1 MSTTKF
7 DPAATAT
14 IVDVLRYRA
23 AHQPD
28 QLAYTFLEDGE
39 AIGGQLTYA
48 ELDRGARAVASVLQQ
63 RARPGDRVL
72 LTYPQ
77 GLEFVVAFFG
87 CLYCGV
93 ISIPAPLPD
102 RGRIRRTL
110 ERLQAIAD
118 DADARFILTTTSSL
132 PIFDELADAVGAA
145 RFAERLAT
153 DIIALDAAA
162 NYRMLELASDALAYL
177 QYTSGSTTYPRG
189 VMVGHR
195 HLIVNSAAIARAS
208 PYGPDC
214 RTVTW
219 LPYFHDYGL
228 VEGLLQPLFS
238 GFPCW
243 FFSPQAFVER
253 PLRWLSAVSRFR
265 ATHSQ
270 APSFAFALAVAKIG
284 PAERRLLDLK
294 SWRVAGN
301 GSEPIHAD
309 TAIRFVEAFAPQ
321 GFRRDAFC
329 PEYGLAEATLI
340 VSYKRGGQVA
350 VVRPFDIKALEQN
363 RVQPTADDAPG
374 SKRIASCGQTLDN
387 VRVEIVDPKTSLAV
401 PPRTVGEIWVAAP
414 SITPGYWQRP
424 DDTVAVFDGRLADS
438 GEGPFLRTGDLGFL
452 LDGELYVTGRVKDL
466 IIVHGV
472 NYYPQDIEETVERS
486 HPAIR
491 PGCSAAF
498 AVEVAGEE
506 RLVVMA
512 ESRAAREEIA
522 EIEAIIREQIVLNH
536 GLALDRL
543 VLIDAGAL
551 PKTSSGKKQRSAAR
565 IDYIQHYLHHGA
577 DKPKV
582 DASPTARTVA
592 GQFRTVAQTLRGQPL
607 SAAQIATWL
616 RTWLAARVGAP
627 LETINE
633 RQSFA
638 SFGLV
643 SIDAIELAA
652 DVKAWLNRPLSP
664 TAIYDYG
671 TPSALAR
678 MLAGDET
685 RPGAGW
691 EHAQSQEKYQP
702 LGVDNNLAATDENSV
717 SPQSPSSTPGNAC
730 EEPIAIVGLA
740 CRFPGADTPEE
751 FWQNLA
757 QGVVSIQEVPSDRW
771 SISEH
776 YDPRPRQPG
785 KTISKWGGFLEH
797 VDRFDA
803 RFFGISP
810 YEAERM
816 DPQQRLLLELAWEV
830 LEHAGH
836 SGAKLTGS
844 STGVF
849 LGASVNEYARN
860 VTSQLAS
867 LGGLTAS
874 GNYLAVIAN
883 RISYFLGVGGPSLA
897 IDTACSSSLVAVH
910 LAVQS
915 LRQQECSTA
924 LVGGVQVL
932 LAPDIFIDCSQAGM
946 LAPDGL
952 CKPFDD
958 RANGFVR
965 GEGGALVLLKR
976 LSDAQRDGDTIHA
989 VIRGTAVNHDGHTN
1003 GLTAPSSAAQ
1013 ALLIRRA
1020 HEVAGV
1026 PPETIGYVEAHGTGT
1041 ALGDPIEVEALTQA
1055 FSAVERS
1062 QYCALGSVKSNIG
1075 HLEPAAGVA
1084 GLLKV
1089 VLSLVHGELPPTL
1102 HLTSPNRHL
1111 LLESSPFYVVD
1122 RRRAWSAALGPR
1134 RAGVSSFGFGG
1145 TNAHVVLE
1153 QAPEVVIPDSTSGAA
1168 RDHLFVLSARSEA
1181 ALRRLV
1187 DTHSTRSI
1195 PDNVLADLCFTLQVG
1210 RAHFAHRL
1218 AIVARSGEELK
1229 RKLAAAADR
1238 AGGFDAPAD
1247 GIFTNTTSAGVLGQ
1261 LACEP
1266 ASSSAES
1273 APGDGQAPTR
1283 LMALRYVAG
1292 DDLDWSVLHVGWSP
1306 RHVPAPT
1313 YPFER
1318 QRYWLD
1324 RPQAAIGRD
1333 EASAPDSDKKAKAG
1347 HESPA
1352 PPASAH
1358 AIEKLLQESV
1368 AHALGFRAAEIGLAT
1383 NIQEL
1388 GLNSILAAKAATEV
1402 SRRCG
1407 LELEAIDFFLQP
1419 TLGRLAAQL
1428 SAVPEW
1434 RSVFGG
1440 GATTPTDQT
1449 RSGDTSAAGAVAPS
1463 PVASQ
1468 ATRNQEQR
1476 TAALAEA
1483 DFHVRLPLQS
1493 QSRGFTASTAVSRDI
1508 AVIGMACRFPGADS
1522 PEALWRNLLAGVD
1535 AVGPLPP
1542 SRRSDA
1548 GVGTSTDDSLP
1559 FAWRHGGFLDD
1570 VAGFDAQLFA
1580 ISPHEARR
1588 MDPQQRLFLEC
1599 CWQTLERA
1607 GYAPT
1612 GMGERRVG
1620 VFAGVSTSDY
1630 ARIWDRQG
1638 SGTDAHFGS
1647 GTALAM
1653 VANRASYL
1661 LNLVGP
1667 SVSIDTACSGSLVA
1681 LALACESLRTG
1692 ACRMAL
1698 AGGVNLILAPELS
1711 DALAQGGML
1720 SPSGRCQTF
1729 DDHADGYVRS
1739 EGVGVVLL
1747 KPLTEALADRDQ
1759 VLAVIKGLA
1768 VNHDGHDKPGLT
1780 APSLTAQTELLSAAY
1795 EDAGV
1800 DPRSVTYVEAHGTG
1814 TALGDPI
1821 ELAALRAVCGHDRAA
1836 GSCALGATKSS
1847 LGHLEAAAGIAGF
1860 IKTVLA
1866 ISHGI
1871 IPPSLHFQAPN
1882 RRFEWAGAPFYV
1894 TDRPRD
1900 WTDERRRSGVS
1911 SFGFGGANVHV
1922 VLEAVSSE
1930 ERASCKRAQPLATTV
1945 GRSSLAR
1952 IVAASSA
1959 NLLVLSAETTTALR
1973 TITESYLSYLNLP
1986 GGASLDDL
1994 CFTAN
1999 RGRGVLRHRLA
2010 IVARYRDQ
2018 LADRLRHLR
2027 DWEERGRL
2035 QGSLVFASED
2045 AGSFT
2050 NTAETT
2056 SHSDQ
2061 VLELWRARCAQ
2072 LTSDVIEALGS
2083 CVGGSLWQD
2092 HLLPISRRYYDSA
2105 NLRSSS
2111 STVTFREEEAI
2122 ELWSALGQLFVWGVD
2137 VDWTR
2142 VYAGTTRRRVLLPTY
2157 PFERQRY
2164 WLDGLPVNRESRE
2177 TPSRASQT
2185 SGGEEGDFSDP
2196 LDMAQ
2201 HCPTLEQPRPT
2212 NVEADVVTCLIEM
2225 LAAALEADAGTID
2238 PHRPVVELGV
2248 DSFLA
2253 VDMARRLSRELQHT
2267 ISPTILYETG
2277 SLAALAARL
2286 IADDAEAAKR
2296 LASAAR
2302 RHLNSG
2308 FRSVTPAIAQTSHS
2322 TQGCGVEL
2330 ASFASHPTAFDHPH
2344 IGRSAG
2350 AEPIAIIGVGVR
2362 VPGAS
2367 TLAELWALV
2376 RNGHDLVAPVTA
2388 ERWQLFATREE
2399 EAREA
2404 IAAGD
2409 HSAAL
2414 LPSLEWFDPQFFR
2427 LSPREAEEMDPQ
2439 QRLLLE
2445 TAWEALESA
2454 GYAGGALSGAST
2466 GVFVGGMGSEYLAR
2480 LLAMPEQLGAYAV
2493 TGNTLSILANRLSYL
2508 LNLTGPCLALDT
2520 ACSSSLVALHLA
2532 IESLRRGE
2540 CESALVAGAQVGLA
2554 PSHFRL
2560 MRSFGGLSPRGRC
2573 RPFAQGADGYVL
2585 GEGTG
2590 VVVLKPLARALADGD
2605 HVLAVIRGAAVNHGG
2620 QAAGL
2625 TVPNPAAQAKVVRA
2639 ALTEAQL
2646 SAEDITLVESHGTG
2660 TALGD
2665 PLEVQGLLE
2674 AYRVDSS
2681 RSQFCALGS
2690 IKSNLGHL
2698 EPAAGILGLIKLI
2711 AALCARELP
2720 PTLHVDEPNR
2730 SISFADSPF
2739 YVSDRARPWNSPAGV
2754 PRRAGVSSFGYGGT
2768 NAHVIVEEGATS
2780 SAVHGA
2786 HGASD
2791 TKPQVLVLSARSVA
2805 ALKKLA
2811 ARFAEQLVSSTQPWL
2826 DFCWTAA
2833 TGRPHWP
2840 QRLAVV
2846 ASNAQTAARQLG
2858 AFAEQDV
2865 TIANKWL
2872 ERANQFHFCGD
2883 ASAAN
2888 SIEQETRRQRLHESR
2903 AELPADA
2910 QAVFDRYCSYP
2921 GQTKLKEL
2929 PPNDAATSLALSAV
2943 AQDTSVWR
2951 AMCEALAVA
2960 YALGAEIDWRSLLIG
2975 QSPRRVPLPTYP
2987 FERQR
2992 LWRDFPGASTD
3003 AAKVV
3008 EVVPP
3013 AQTAQADE
3021 PTPALAPWLHVIEW
3035 RTTPRGELQ
3044 ELSRG
3049 IWIVFDDETTLGN
3062 DLIARIRAAGAQVV
3076 RVVPR
3081 EDSSQFEI
3089 DWQTPREGRM
3099 EIAPDA
3105 RKSYVRLFD
3114 AIARADAGQFAGVV
3128 HLWSQHRSIAQV
3140 SPANA
3145 PDPAKLCSSAA
3156 WRLSVTSSLRL
3167 LQALST
3173 ATSRPSLGTWFVT
3186 GGAHEI
3192 GPDEM
3197 ADPVATAVWGV
3208 VRAAERERSDL
3219 VLRLR
3224 DLPVERSAHDVQQL
3238 IDDLHDMASPFQC
3251 GWRDG
3256 KRYTP
3261 GLAPWIAPIV
3271 SEFESGWP
3279 VAADGVYLISG
3290 GLGAI
3295 GLAVSESLVEQGARK
3310 LVLLSRRGMPS
3321 EPANNNASLVVTR
3334 LREFGARVWTPLIDV
3349 CERAEIER
3357 LVDQVSDELGP
3368 VRGVVH
3374 AAGVLADRLLPN
3386 VEPKDLEQVLAPK
3399 LNGVANLLAAI
3410 SGDPLDFFVV
3420 LSSLAGHVGNG
3431 GQIAYAAASSCLDSW
3446 VLAARRHYASAHLS
3460 LVDLGPWGE
3469 AGMAM
3474 QAAARGRGRNNTAIH
3489 SIRPRH
3495 EDGELL
3501 DATRQF
3507 WQARGMELIPPRI
3520 GCKSLAL
3527 AAREGLRQLVV
3538 AKETVP
3544 AVPTVSRAS
3553 SADFRPLGEISRG
3566 TIGVQRVPQVA
3577 IAGDHTIGSCDISQ
3591 MRPRLRSLVA
3601 EVAAATLRLPADQ
3614 IDHEKE
3620 FREHGLDSLMADEV
3634 VRRLRQTLQLPD
3646 LRVGELFARPTVASL
3661 ADWLCVRFAEHLEN
3675 ILAVAECDP
3684 KSPTVDASPTVENPS
3699 TSSNTRAASLHRKGR
3714 DVAVIGYACRFP
3726 GAADATAFGELV
3738 REQRSAV
3745 GPMPP
3750 DRWQAACRYDPQYAA
3765 TFGHEPP
3772 VGAFLTD
3779 IDRFDPEFFRIAPTE
3794 AAQIDPRQRAFLEVA
3809 YHAAEHA
3816 GYGGNALR
3824 GASCGVFVGT
3834 GCEDYYAGVAS
3845 ELFGEHAAPGGTA
3858 AALPGR
3864 LAYFL
3869 DLHGPALAIDTA
3881 CSSSLVALHHA
3892 VGSVRRGEC
3901 DYAFVGGVHLHV
3913 RLYSYIS
3920 LRRMGALSPHGV
3932 CRPFDR
3938 RADGFV
3944 PGEGVA
3950 ALLVRPLADA
3960 LAAGDTVYG
3969 VIRGSAVNNDGRS
3982 NGMLAPNPLAQTRL
3996 LQTAWADAE
4005 IEPDSIS
4012 YLEAHGTGTLLGDPV
4027 EWGAIDEALRTAT
4040 HRRQFVSIGGVKSNI
4055 GHADAAAGL
4064 AGVIKILLN
4073 FEQRELLPTR
4083 GFVEPNPRF
4092 DAESS
4097 PLVLADRVRR
4107 WQPKAPD
4114 GSPLPRRAGVS
4125 SFGFAGTNAHV
4136 VLEEPPVIDNSADD
4150 HAIHVLTLSAQD
4162 ETSLR
4167 RLAADYAV
4175 HLEENPQLRW
4185 LDVCHTANLGRAH
4198 LRERMVVFAD
4208 NCREGIEALQ
4218 AFVTGGDDAT
4228 SVVNA
4233 CDPGRHSVLYV
4244 RSGEEAEAIRD
4255 RLRRVLRDR
4264 VAELS
4269 VADLQQ
4275 LRAVSA
4281 GQLAAEL
4288 LGPANSEQRALESV
4302 TSSVP
4307 IGADAQACHTSKPVL
4322 QAAAGLFAL
4331 GAAINW
4337 SQVEDYSTARRVA
4350 LPLYPYRDERYW
4362 LDMPRVDKRAET
4374 APTEFATSDIKE
4386 NSKRIDNLLA
4396 VPDWKPCNVRDNSLL
4411 VMKGRWLVVGE
4422 HSKFAT
4428 ELTQQLRDAGCE
4440 VDLISPEWV
4449 AANLEF
4455 GTIGAGNA
4463 IVVEQ
4468 FRRALME
4475 KLGERD
4481 RWSDI
4486 AFCALPEAA
4495 ESDEPSRNECRVANA
4510 LSRNLAGLLA
4520 LIHASQNS
4528 VAETPTNLWVLTAG
4542 AQAVTGGR
4550 DCLHPENAALWG
4562 VARVIPRECPHLRVR
4577 SIDVDAHEA
4586 RLQSD
4591 EAVRSLVGEF
4601 ARHTPAVEVA
4611 YRNRTRYVLK
4621 RQPLPESLKSA
4632 AKSIRRGGVY
4642 LITGGLGGIGLVL
4655 ARWLAECYQARIVL
4669 LSRTALPSRDR
4680 WSATVADHDAS
4691 AQLRS
4696 RLAELVAIEAAGGE
4710 VMVVAG
4716 DVADRAALHRAEHA
4730 ARERFGAING
4740 VFHAAGTARK
4750 CLLRDTTFAGLADA
4764 IRPKVAGAV
4773 ALIEWAH
4780 REPFDFVLFFS
4791 SIAGLDGNVFQ
4802 AEYSAANRTLDA
4814 LAAAARANGLPIQS
4828 IAWDLWQ
4835 GIGMGRGMA
4844 EVVVARGRA
4853 ALNPADALAALERAL
4868 AWGYPEISVRAS
4880 SAEIGQQPTIRES
4893 APSEAAAPIYETR
4906 PSVLAESQSIKSA
4919 PELSTELDSDGLRIR
4934 VRRALREAVAAT
4946 LGLAVERVGVEQS
4959 LPDLGLDS
4967 LLAVKF
4973 MRGLS
4978 QATGKALSATL
4989 PFDFASIAL
4998 LAEHLNATLPAQSL
5012 EEWLKLGVAES
5023 ARPGTGHAEKSNGG
5037 DVLEL
5042 QSGRR
5047 VRILSRRGPVW
5058 PG

>member
-1 MSTTKF
+1 MSTSAF
-7 DPAATAT
+7 DAAATAT

-23 AHQPD
+23 KHQPD

-63 RARPGDRVL
+63 RVRPGDRVL

-118 DADARFILTTTSSL
+118 DADARFILTTTPSL
-132 PIFDELADAVGAA
+132 PIFDELAETVGEA

-153 DIIALDAAA
+153 DVIALDAAA
-162 NYRMLELASDALAYL
+162 NYRMLEPASDALAYL
-177 QYTSGSTTYPRG
+177 QYTSGSTAYPRG

-195 HLIVNSAAIARAS
+195 HLIVNSAAISRAS

-387 VRVEIVDPKTSLAV
+387 VRVEIVDPKTALAV

-424 DDTVAVFDGRLADS
+424 DDTVAVFDGRFADT

-512 ESRAAREEIA
+512 ESRAAREETA

-565 IDYIQHYLHHGA
+565 IDFIQHYLHDGVG
-577 DKPKV
+577 KPIV
-582 DASPTARTVA
+582 DLSPTERTVA
-592 GQFRTVAQTLRGQPL
+592 GQSLPVAETLVGQPL
-607 SAAQIATWL
+607 SAARIATWL
-616 RTWLAARVGAP
+616 RTWLSARTGAP

-652 DVKAWLNRPLSP
+652 DIKAWLNRPLSP

-671 TPSALAR
+671 TPAALAR

-691 EHAQSQEKYQP
+691 EHAQIQEKYQP
-702 LGVDNNLAATDENSV
+702 LAVDNNLVATDENSV
-717 SPQSPSSTPGNAC
+717 SPQSPSSTHPKASG
-730 EEPIAIVGLA
+730 EPIAIVGLA
-740 CRFPGADTPEE
+740 CRFPGARTPEE

-757 QGVVSIQEVPSDRW
+757 QGVESIQEVPGDRW
-771 SISEH
+771 QIDEF

-810 YEAERM
+810 YEAERI
-816 DPQQRLLLELAWEV
+816 DPQQRLLLELAWEA

-836 SGAKLTGS
+836 SGAELTGS

-849 LGASVNEYARN
+849 VGVSVNEYARN

-915 LRQQECSTA
+915 LRQQECSSA

-1020 HEVAGV
+1020 HEAAGV
-1026 PPETIGYVEAHGTGT
+1026 PPEVIGYVEAHGTGT

-1055 FSAVERS
+1055 FSAVARS

-1102 HLTSPNRHL
+1102 HLKSPNRHL

-1122 RRRAWSAALGPR
+1122 RRRAWSNAASPR

-1145 TNAHVVLE
+1145 TNAHIVLE
-1153 QAPEVVIPDSTSGAA
+1153 QAPLVAIGESVTESPREHV
-1168 RDHLFVLSARSEA
+1168 FVLSARSEA
-1181 ALRRLV
+1181 ALRELV
-1187 DTHSTRSI
+1187 DRYLQLTIR
-1195 PDNVLADLCFTLQVG
+1195 DDELADLCFTLQVG
-1210 RAHFAHRL
+1210 RAHFARRL
-1218 AIVARSGEELK
+1218 AIVASSSEALK
-1229 RKLAAAADR
+1229 RKLASVADR
-1238 AGGFDAPAD
+1238 AACIDPVAQ
-1247 GIFTNTTSAGVLGQ
+1247 GIFTNFENVAEFGPRANELSKPEAEAATDDWQVL
-1261 LACEP
+1261 
-1266 ASSSAES
+1266 
-1273 APGDGQAPTR
+1273 TR
-1283 LMALRYVAG
+1283 SISQRYVAG
-1292 DDLDWSVLHVGWSP
+1292 EDLDWSVLHVGRVR

-1324 RPQAAIGRD
+1324 RPQIAPAPMI
-1333 EASAPDSDKKAKAG
+1333 ASASTSETASHPGGQEFSARPDSAG
-1347 HESPA
+1347 
-1352 PPASAH
+1352 

-1368 AHALGFRAAEIGLAT
+1368 ASALGFSAAEVRLTT

-1388 GLNSILAAKAATEV
+1388 GLNSILAAKAAAEV
-1402 SRRCG
+1402 SRQTG

-1419 TLGRLAAQL
+1419 TLGRLAAHL
-1428 SAVPEW
+1428 STLPEW
-1434 RSVFGG
+1434 RSAISTLNKLPIAASLSGTSDATPELVTTT
-1440 GATTPTDQT
+1440 GALSAID
-1449 RSGDTSAAGAVAPS
+1449 GDSQVRTSPAKAATIARQPIAV
-1463 PVASQ
+1463 
-1468 ATRNQEQR
+1468 
-1476 TAALAEA
+1476 LARE
-1483 DFHVRLPLQS
+1483 FE
-1493 QSRGFTASTAVSRDI
+1493 TNKTVSRDI

-1522 PEALWRNLLAGVD
+1522 PEAFWQNLIAGVD
-1535 AVGPLPP
+1535 GVGPLPVA
-1542 SRRSDA
+1542 RRPDI
-1548 GVGTSTDDSLP
+1548 GVASADDEHLP
-1559 FAWRHGGFLDD
+1559 FAWRQGGFLDD

-1612 GMGERRVG
+1612 RMGQRRVG
-1620 VFAGVSTSDY
+1620 VFAGVSASDY
-1630 ARIWDRQG
+1630 ARLWDRQG
-1638 SGTDAHFGS
+1638 GSDDAHFGS
-1647 GTALAM
+1647 GTSLSM

-1681 LALACESLRTG
+1681 LALACQSLRTG

-1698 AGGVNLILAPELS
+1698 AGGVNLVLVPELS
-1711 DALAQGGML
+1711 DALARGGML
-1720 SPSGRCQTF
+1720 SPRGRCQTF
-1729 DDHADGYVRS
+1729 DDRADGYVRG

-1747 KPLTEALADRDQ
+1747 KPLAEALTDGDQ
-1759 VLAVIKGLA
+1759 VLAVIKGIA
-1768 VNHDGHDKPGLT
+1768 VNHDGHNKPGLT
-1780 APSLTAQTELLSAAY
+1780 APSLAAQIELLGNAY

-1800 DPRSVTYVEAHGTG
+1800 DPRSVTHLEAHGTG

-1821 ELAALRAVCGHDRAA
+1821 ELAALQAVCGRDRAS
-1836 GSCALGATKSS
+1836 GSCALGAAKSS

-1871 IPPSLHFQAPN
+1871 IPPSLHCQAPN
-1882 RRFEWAGAPFYV
+1882 HRFDWASAPFYV
-1894 TDRPRD
+1894 ADRARNWSD
-1900 WTDERRRSGVS
+1900 NRRRAGVS

-1922 VLEAVSSE
+1922 VLEAAPQAE
-1930 ERASCKRAQPLATTV
+1930 LAPAERTQLATITA
-1945 GRSSLAR
+1945 GQCPLDR
-1952 IVAASSA
+1952 IVAASTA
-1959 NLLVLSAETTTALR
+1959 NLLVLSAETETALR
-1973 TITESYLSYLNLP
+1973 KLTANYRNYLNLP
-1986 GGASLDDL
+1986 GGAALEDL

-1999 RGRGVLRHRLA
+1999 TGRGALRHRLA

-2018 LADRLRHLR
+2018 LADRLQYLR
-2027 DWEERGRL
+2027 DWEEREGL
-2035 QGSLVFASED
+2035 QGSLVFSSD
-2045 AGSFT
+2045 ADSGVAVAGEAGQYFRRV
-2050 NTAETT
+2050 AE
-2056 SHSDQ
+2056 SWH
-2061 VLELWRARCAQ
+2061 ARCVQ
-2072 LTSDVIEALGS
+2072 LTSSVIEAVNS
-2083 CVGGSLWQD
+2083 CVGGSLWHD
-2092 HLLPISRRYYDSA
+2092 YLRPIAEQCRDTVNVRA
-2105 NLRSSS
+2105 SS
-2111 STVTFREEEAI
+2111 STDSPGDEAAVA
-2122 ELWSALGQLFVWGVD
+2122 LWSALGQLFVWGVD
-2137 VDWTR
+2137 IDWTR
-2142 VYAGTTRRRVLLPTY
+2142 VYAGATRRRVLLPTY

-2164 WLDGLPVNRESRE
+2164 WLDGLPVNRESQE
-2177 TPSRASQT
+2177 MASGASQT
-2185 SGGEEGDFSDP
+2185 SGGQEGDLRDS
-2196 LDMAQ
+2196 LHMAQ
-2201 HCPTLEQPRPT
+2201 HRPTLDRPRET
-2212 NVEADVVTCLIEM
+2212 NVEADVVTCLVEM

-2253 VDMARRLSRELQHT
+2253 VDIARRLSRELQRA

-2277 SLAALAARL
+2277 SLTALAARL
-2286 IADDAEAAKR
+2286 IADDAEAATR

-2302 RHLNSG
+2302 K
-2308 FRSVTPAIAQTSHS
+2308 PAKSDLGGGSPASAQLP
-2322 TQGCGVEL
+2322 QPAQRCGVEL
-2330 ASFASHPTAFDHPH
+2330 TSIASHSAALGQPR
-2344 IGRSAG
+2344 IGPSAG

-2367 TLAELWALV
+2367 TLAELWGLV
-2376 RNGHDLVAPVTA
+2376 RNGHDMVAPVTA
-2388 ERWQLFATREE
+2388 ERWQLFAAREE
-2399 EAREA
+2399 ETREA
-2404 IAAGD
+2404 VASGN

-2414 LPSLEWFDPQFFR
+2414 LPRLEWFDPQFFR

-2590 VVVLKPLARALADGD
+2590 VVLLKPLARAAADGD

-2639 ALTEAQL
+2639 ALSEAQL
-2646 SAEDITLVESHGTG
+2646 SAKDITLVESHGTG
-2660 TALGD
+2660 TGLGD
-2665 PLEVQGLLE
+2665 PLEFQGLLE
-2674 AYRVDSS
+2674 AYRVDTS

-2690 IKSNLGHL
+2690 IKANIGHL

-2711 AALCARELP
+2711 AALRARELP

-2754 PRRAGVSSFGYGGT
+2754 PRRAGVSSVGYGGT
-2768 NAHVIVEEGATS
+2768 NAHVIVEESATS
-2780 SAVHGA
+2780 SAVPSA
-2786 HGASD
+2786 RGASD
-2791 TKPQVLVLSARSVA
+2791 AKPQVLVLSARSLA
-2805 ALKKLA
+2805 ALKNLA
-2811 ARFAEQLVSSTQPWL
+2811 ARFAEQLVSSTQPWV
-2826 DFCWTAA
+2826 DICWTAA
-2833 TGRPHWP
+2833 TGRSHWL

-2846 ASNAQTAARQLG
+2846 ASNTETAARHLA
-2858 AFAEQDV
+2858 AFAEQDA
-2865 TIANKWL
+2865 TIANEL
-2872 ERANQFHFCGD
+2872 PAPANHFHFYD
-2883 ASAAN
+2883 YASAVSA
-2888 SIEQETRRQRLHESR
+2888 IEQETRRQRLHVSR

-2910 QAVFDRYCSYP
+2910 RAVFDRFCSYP
-2921 GQTKLKEL
+2921 GQTKLEEL
-2929 PPNDAATSLALSAV
+2929 PPHDAATSRALSAV
-2943 AQDTSVWR
+2943 AQDANVWR
-2951 AMCEALAVA
+2951 ALCEALAVA
-2960 YALGAEIDWRSLLIG
+2960 YALGAEIDWRSLLID

-2992 LWRDFPGASTD
+2992 LWRDFPGASTS
-3003 AAKVV
+3003 AAKVD

-3013 AQTAQADE
+3013 ALTTQADE
-3021 PTPALAPWLHVIEW
+3021 PRLAPWLHVIEW
-3035 RTTPRGELQ
+3035 RTTPHGKLQ

-3062 DLIARIRAAGAQVV
+3062 DLIARLKAAGAQVV

-3081 EDSSQFEI
+3081 EDSSQCEI

-3105 RKSYVRLFD
+3105 RESYVRLFD
-3114 AIARADAGQFAGVV
+3114 AIGRADAGQLTGVV
-3128 HLWSQHRSIAQV
+3128 HLWSQHRSIAEV
-3140 SPANA
+3140 SLANA
-3145 PDPAKLCSSAA
+3145 PEPAKLCSSAA

-3173 ATSRPSLGTWFVT
+3173 AMARPSLATWFAT
-3186 GGAHEI
+3186 RGAHEI
-3192 GPDEM
+3192 GPHEM

-3224 DLPVERSAHDVQQL
+3224 DLPVERSAHDVQLL

-3261 GLAPWIAPIV
+3261 GLVPWCAPSA
-3271 SEFESGWP
+3271 SDFESGWP

-3295 GLAVSESLVEQGARK
+3295 GLAVSESLVEQGARR

-3321 EPANNNASLVVTR
+3321 EPANTDASLVVTR
-3334 LREFGARVWTPLIDV
+3334 LRELGARVWTPRVDV

-3357 LVDQVSDELGP
+3357 LVDKVSDELGR

-3386 VEPKDLEQVLAPK
+3386 VEPVDFEQVLAPK
-3399 LNGVANLLAAI
+3399 LHGVANLLAATA
-3410 SGDPLDFFVV
+3410 GPPLDFFVV
-3420 LSSLAGHVGNG
+3420 LSSLAAHVGNA

-3446 VLAARRHYASAHLS
+3446 VLAARRHYASANLS

-3474 QAAARGRGRNNTAIH
+3474 QAVAPGRGRNNSGTNF
-3489 SIRPRH
+3489 IRPRR

-3501 DATRQF
+3501 DAMRQF
-3507 WQARGMELIPPRI
+3507 WQERGMELIPPRI
-3520 GCKSLAL
+3520 GCQSIAL
-3527 AAREGLRQLVV
+3527 AARQGLRQLVV

-3553 SADFRPLGEISRG
+3553 SAGLRPLDEIARG
-3566 TIGVQRVPQVA
+3566 TIGVQRAPQVVVA
-3577 IAGDHTIGSCDISQ
+3577 AANTIGSCDISW
-3591 MRPRLRSLVA
+3591 MRQRLRSLVA

-3614 IDHEKE
+3614 IDHERE

-3646 LRVGELFARPTVASL
+3646 LRVGDLFARPTVVSL
-3661 ADWLCVRFAEHLEN
+3661 SDWLCGRFADHLEN
-3675 ILAVAECDP
+3675 ILGVAERDP
-3684 KSPTVDASPTVENPS
+3684 KSPTVEASPIVANPS
-3699 TSSNTRAASLHRKGR
+3699 SSSNTRAASLQRNGR
-3714 DVAVIGYACRFP
+3714 DVAVIGFACRFP
-3726 GAADATAFGELV
+3726 GAADASAFGQLL

-3750 DRWQAACRYDPQYAA
+3750 DRWLAACQFDPHYAE
-3765 TFGHEPP
+3765 TFGHVPP
-3772 VGAFLTD
+3772 SGAFLTN

-3794 AAQIDPRQRAFLEVA
+3794 AAQIDPRQRGFLEVA

-3816 GYGGNALR
+3816 GYGGSALR
-3824 GASCGVFVGT
+3824 GAKCGVFVGT
-3834 GCEDYYAGVAS
+3834 GCEDYYAGVAGR
-3845 ELFGEHAAPGGTA
+3845 LFSEHAAPGGTA

-3913 RLYSYIS
+3913 RLYAYLS
-3920 LRRMGALSPHGV
+3920 LRQMGALSTHGV

-3944 PGEGVA
+3944 PGEGIA

-3960 LAAGDTVYG
+3960 LEAGDTVYG

-3982 NGMLAPNPLAQTRL
+3982 NGLLAPNPLAQSQL
-3996 LQTAWADAE
+3996 LQSAWADAE
-4005 IEPDSIS
+4005 IDPASIS

-4064 AGVIKILLN
+4064 AGVIKVLLS

-4092 DAESS
+4092 DVETS
-4097 PLVLADRVRR
+4097 PLVLADRVRQ

-4136 VLEEPPVIDNSADD
+4136 VLEEPPGEGKLTIEPAV
-4150 HAIHVLTLSAQD
+4150 HVLTLSAFD
-4162 ETSLR
+4162 EPSLQ
-4167 RLAADYAV
+4167 RLAAEYAEYLRK
-4175 HLEENPQLRW
+4175 HPHLRW
-4185 LDVCHTANLGRAH
+4185 IDVCRTANTGRAH
-4198 LRERMVVFAD
+4198 LRERLAVVAS
-4208 NCREGIEALQ
+4208 NCRDGVEALQ
-4218 AFVTGGDDAT
+4218 AFGNTSDHAPSFIHAGD
-4228 SVVNA
+4228 
-4233 CDPGRHSVLYV
+4233 
-4244 RSGEEAEAIRD
+4244 RD
-4255 RLRRVLRDR
+4255 RPSLLHHCAGGEAALVGLRRTLRSQ

-4269 VADLQQ
+4269 ATEQQQ
-4275 LRAVSA
+4275 LRAASV
-4281 GQLAAEL
+4281 GHLAAEL
-4288 LGPANSEQRALESV
+4288 LEHPCVEQGTV
-4302 TSSVP
+4302 SSVVSR
-4307 IGADAQACHTSKPVL
+4307 DAARSEVPAGNAAPPLLH
-4322 QAAAGLFAL
+4322 AAAQLYVL
-4331 GAAINW
+4331 GATIDW
-4337 SQVEDYSTARRVA
+4337 SRIEEYGASRRVA

-4362 LDMPRVDKRAET
+4362 LALPRIEALT
-4374 APTEFATSDIKE
+4374 TSLNPDPVRSASE
-4386 NSKRIDNLLA
+4386 SGNQNIDNLLA
-4396 VPDWKPCNVRDNSLL
+4396 VPAWKPCNFSGETRQAVT
-4411 VMKGRWLVVGE
+4411 GRWLVVGE
-4422 HSKFAT
+4422 RSA
-4428 ELTQQLRDAGCE
+4428 LGMSLAQLLRAAGCAVE
-4440 VDLISPEWV
+4440 VVTPEQEPMNSALGSQRTGDTSTVERLRRGV
-4449 AANLEF
+4449 AK
-4455 GTIGAGNA
+4455 
-4463 IVVEQ
+4463 
-4468 FRRALME
+4468 
-4475 KLGERD
+4475 KLNETD
-4481 RWSDI
+4481 CWSDI
-4486 AFCALPEAA
+4486 VYCAVPAQVLPVEHPFGT
-4495 ESDEPSRNECRVANA
+4495 ERDVELPSQDLE
-4510 LSRNLAGLLA
+4510 GLLE
-4520 LIHASQNS
+4520 LIHAFQGST
-4528 VAETPTNLWVLTAG
+4528 TPAVTNLWLLTAG
-4542 AQAVTGGR
+4542 AQAVTDGR
-4550 DCLHPENAALWG
+4550 DCVHPEHAALWG
-4562 VARVIPRECPHLRVR
+4562 LARVIPRECPQLRVR
-4577 SIDVDAHEA
+4577 SIDVEA
-4586 RLQSD
+4586 SKGPQQ
-4591 EAVRSLVGEF
+4591 AVEVGKLLVGEF
-4601 ARHTPAVEVA
+4601 ARRTTAVEVA
-4611 YRNRTRYVLK
+4611 YRNRNRYVLT
-4621 RQPLPESLKSA
+4621 RQSVSVSPNTA
-4632 AKSIRRGGVY
+4632 TTSIRQRGVY

-4655 ARWLAECYQARIVL
+4655 ARWLAEYYQARLVL
-4669 LSRTALPSRDR
+4669 LSRTALPQREN
-4680 WSATVADHDAS
+4680 WAAKIADGGIDD
-4691 AQLRS
+4691 QLRTK
-4696 RLAELVAIEAAGGE
+4696 LAELVAIEAAGGE
-4710 VMVVAG
+4710 VVVVTG
-4716 DVADRAALHRAEHA
+4716 DVADPATLQHAEQTA
-4730 ARERFGAING
+4730 QKRFGHVNG
-4740 VFHAAGTARK
+4740 VFHAAGTVRK
-4750 CLLRDTTFAGLADA
+4750 CLLRDTTAAGFADVL
-4764 IRPKVAGAV
+4764 RPKVLGAKG
-4773 ALIEWAH
+4773 LIEWAR
-4780 REPFDFVLFFS
+4780 REKFDFVLFFS

-4802 AEYSAANRTLDA
+4802 ADYSAANRTLDA
-4814 LAAAARANGLPIQS
+4814 LAAAARAEGLPIQS
-4828 IAWDLWQ
+4828 VAWDLWQ
-4835 GIGMGRGMA
+4835 GIGMAHGMA
-4844 EVVVARGRA
+4844 ELIDARGRA
-4853 ALNPADALAALERAL
+4853 GLKPAIALSALERAL
-4868 AWGYPEISVRAS
+4868 AWGCAEMSVRAPDSEVS
-4880 SAEIGQQPTIRES
+4880 SR
-4893 APSEAAAPIYETR
+4893 
-4906 PSVLAESQSIKSA
+4906 
-4919 PELSTELDSDGLRIR
+4919 STDSDTGLREVANRCDEPSGSERARIVNSASKPRAQNGDDLRVR
-4934 VRRALREAVAAT
+4934 VRRALREAAATT
-4946 LGLAVERVGVEQS
+4946 LGLTIARVGAEQS

-4967 LLAVKF
+4967 MLAVKL

-4978 QATGKALSATL
+4978 QATGESLSATL
-4989 PFDFASIAL
+4989 PFDFASIAQ
-4998 LAEHLNATLPAQSL
+4998 LAEHLTATLPAQSL
-5012 EEWLKLGVAES
+5012 EEWLKLGLPES
-5023 ARPGTGHAEKSNGG
+5023 PRPGNGHAEKLDAG

-5042 QSGRR
+5042 HSGRR
-5047 VRILSRRGPVW
+5047 VKILSRRGPEW